1 MESAAPGVPVMDAED
16 LERALT
22 RISHEILER
31 NSDLLTYRYVDK
43 LGPGI
48 QVMLVPNDNPFLLP
62 LPDLTDNLNVGTEI
76 DLSGTPT
83 GTPGTV
89 EVDPNESP
97 TPTPTTTP

>member
-1 MESAAPGVPVMDAED
+1 
-16 LERALT
+16 AL
-22 RISHEILER
+22 RLINEILQQ

-62 LPDLTDNLNVGTEI
+62 LPDLTDNLSIGDELLLTP
-76 DLSGTPT
+76 SPTPT
-83 GTPGTV
+83 STVPGAATPAA
-89 EVDPNESP
+89 SP